1 MAGMLF
7 RTRIRH
13 IIALFGVAFAASTVL
28 GNQPIYVQPGQ
39 CIMVGAQQVCAAKVE
54 GAAVVAEVSYA
65 CRFGE
70 HRGGDL
76 PGYKTYGLVKL
87 TTGTNGKVSETLIK
101 DFGLKGKEKC
111 DAAAADRK

>member
-1 MAGMLF
+1 MARMLLCGLGPHVMVSGIF
-7 RTRIRH
+7 
-13 IIALFGVAFAASTVL
+13 FVASESF
-28 GNQPIYVQPGQ
+28 GNQPIFVQPGQ
-39 CIMVGAQQVCAAKVE
+39 CIMVGTQQVCAVKAE
-54 GAAVVAEVSYA
+54 GIQPGDVSYA

-87 TTGTNGKVSETLIK
+87 TTAANGKVSETLIK
-101 DFGLKGKEKC
+101 DFGIKGKEKC